1 MYVWWQIVYRD
12 LIDWLKIIYLDT
24 VQELQKNARIFDYF
38 FKFVKLMMYEL
49 GRLSRLADS
58 DAAQDRQIYC
68 IFQ

>member
-38 FKFVKLMMYEL
+38 LNL
-49 GRLSRLADS
+49 
-58 DAAQDRQIYC
+58 
-68 IFQ
+68 